1 MTVGQI
7 IRSVSVG
14 AMAIASLWLG
24 GFLWFAGALDH
35 QPLDAATAT
44 DAVVVL
50 TGGSERL
57 DAGFAILA
65 QGRAKKLFISGVGKP
80 TSRAE
85 IRGRAGQVGALFDC
99 CVVIG
104 REARDT
110 AGNALETAVWME
122 AEGFRSLRLVTGG
135 YHMPR
140 SVVEFER
147 LMPGIGVIPHPVFPE
162 RVRIDRWWEWPGTAE
177 LIAGEY
183 TKYLFALARLRL
195 APPRTEPT
203 S

>member
-1 MTVGQI
+1 MTIGQLVRGI
-7 IRSVSVG
+7 GVG
-14 AMAIASLWLG
+14 AVAIACLWLG
-24 GFLWFAGALDH
+24 GFLWFASALDH
-35 QPLDAATAT
+35 RPLDAATTT

-57 DAGFAILA
+57 EAGFAILA

-85 IRGRAGQVGALFDC
+85 IRSRAGQVDTLFDC

-104 REARDT
+104 RKARDT

-140 SVVEFER
+140 SLVEFER
-147 LMPGIGVIPHPVFPE
+147 LMPGIGLIPHPVFPE
-162 RVRIDRWWEWPGTAE
+162 RVKIDRWWEWPGTTE

-195 APPRTEPT
+195 APPRSEPR